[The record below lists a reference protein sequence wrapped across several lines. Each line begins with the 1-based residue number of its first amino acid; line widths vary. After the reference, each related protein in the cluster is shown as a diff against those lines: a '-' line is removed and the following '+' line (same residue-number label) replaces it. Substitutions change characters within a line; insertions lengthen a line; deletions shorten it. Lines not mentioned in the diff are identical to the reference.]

1 MLASFLSLFGLLSTY
16 TTLYPPFEQDDW
28 RAVNDQLRGGS
39 STSHFDVVDDGQSG
53 LFYGILDTQTL
64 GGAGFASQNTVFD
77 SPVNLSNDDGLV
89 LDIIDVDT
97 TGPHTFTLNLK
108 NTQAGYRND
117 GRRQSSLVYE
127 SDFTAEKAGR
137 VKMPWDSFKA
147 TYRGKRVHDAAPL
160 DTAHITELSFMCRSM
175 FQQVPD
181 GPFHIKV
188 GALQAYRG
196 WHYSFQV
203 ADSIREILPDTDELV
218 VEYLAG
224 YLTDEDVEES
234 DILHSLA
241 LPMLASASV
250 KATHDRSLLEQ
261 LEKMLQPLLP
271 HRESLQPSEPAKLEN
286 AFSMRAAD
294 SMSKT
299 VALEGS
305 VDLESAT
312 KGHVSRVDLKKLEK
326 AEAKIKAKMEK
337 RSKRDLYQGS
347 KLLDAQ
353 KTQQSYEELFMQV
366 NPLNFDKGK
375 SKDVLLHNVDVSMG
389 SNKILTS
396 ATLQVAQGK
405 RYGWIG
411 RNGAGKSTVL
421 RAMALREVPVPNHIS
436 ILYVEQEIIGDDT
449 TAIESVLAADIWRTH
464 YINQE
469 LELNGNLQSIEDK
482 ITAGEDAASLGSER
496 DELATQ
502 LGECQEKLVEMEAHM
517 GPIKAAFLLAGL
529 GFSESD
535 QQKPTSSF
543 SGGWRMRLALARA
556 LFVQPDLLLLDE
568 PSNMLDLNAL
578 AWLED
583 YLQTWPST
591 ILVVSHDRA
600 FLDHVATDI
609 IHQHSERLDYYK
621 GNFSQFYETKTERGK
636 NELREYESQLQ
647 YRQHL
652 QAFVDRWRY
661 NAARASQAQ
670 SKIKILEKLPELHP
684 PETEDSESFKFPDAE
699 KISPP
704 LLQLDNITFGYSP
717 EKTILKDVDLDV
729 SYDSRIAIVGPNGA
743 GKSTLLKLLIG
754 ELSPSKGQLNRN
766 GRLRVAYFTQHHMDQ
781 LDLNMSPL
789 QFTQARF
796 PGRTAEQYRS
806 FLGTF
811 GIRGSTSLRL
821 IGTLSGGQKSRLAF
835 AMLALQ
841 NPHILLLDEPTNHLD
856 MEGLD
861 ALMDALKVW
870 NGGSI
875 VISHDER
882 FITTVAREL
891 WVCANGTVTKF
902 KGDVQ
907 AYKSLIVQNIKDK
920 PT

>member
-1 MLASFLSLFGLLSTY
+1 M
-16 TTLYPPFEQDDW
+16 
-28 RAVNDQLRGGS
+28 
-39 STSHFDVVDDGQSG
+39 
-53 LFYGILDTQTL
+53 
-64 GGAGFASQNTVFD
+64 
-77 SPVNLSNDDGLV
+77 
-89 LDIIDVDT
+89 
-97 TGPHTFTLNLK
+97 
-108 NTQAGYRND
+108 
-117 GRRQSSLVYE
+117 
-127 SDFTAEKAGR
+127 
-137 VKMPWDSFKA
+137 
-147 TYRGKRVHDAAPL
+147 
-160 DTAHITELSFMCRSM
+160 
-175 FQQVPD
+175 
-181 GPFHIKV
+181 
-188 GALQAYRG
+188 
-196 WHYSFQV
+196 
-203 ADSIREILPDTDELV
+203 
-218 VEYLAG
+218 AG
-224 YLTDEDVEES
+224 YLTDV
-234 DILHSLA
+234 DIDDNDPLNNLA
-241 LPMLASASV
+241 LPLLSSASL
-250 KATHDRSLLEQ
+250 KASNDNQILTKLTNDLL
-261 LEKMLQPLLP
+261 PLLP
-271 HRESLQPSEPAKLEN
+271 KRETIQSSNNLTPAKLEN
-286 AFSMRAAD
+286 AFSMRTAD
-294 SMSKT
+294 AMSKT
-299 VALEGS
+299 VALQGS

-312 KGHVSRVDLKKLEK
+312 KGHTSRVDLKKLEK
-326 AEAKIKAKMEK
+326 VEAKIKAKMEK

-347 KLLDAQ
+347 KLLDSQ

-366 NPLNFDKGK
+366 NPLVTSKGK
-375 SKDVLLHNVDVSMG
+375 SKDVNLSNVDVSMG
-389 SNKILTS
+389 SNRILTS
-396 ATLQVAQGK
+396 ANLQVAQGR

-421 RAMALREVPVPNHIS
+421 RAMALREIAIPPHIS

-449 TAIESVLAADIWRTH
+449 TALESVLSADIWRTH
-464 YINQE
+464 YVNQDIEINKK
-469 LELNGNLQSIEDK
+469 LQDIEEK
-482 ITAGEDAASLGSER
+482 IQLGENVNDNQLAR
-496 DELATQ
+496 DELAAQ
-502 LGECQEKLVEMEAHM
+502 LGEIQDKLVEMEAHM
-517 GPIKAAFLLAGL
+517 GPVKAAFLLAGL
-529 GFSESD
+529 GFTESD
-535 QQKPTSSF
+535 QKRPTKSF

-568 PSNMLDLNAL
+568 PSNMLDLNAI

-600 FLDHVATDI
+600 FLDSVATDI

-621 GNFSQFYETKTERGK
+621 GNFSQFYETKTERQK
-636 NELREYESQLQ
+636 NELREYESQLA

-670 SKIKILEKLPELHP
+670 SKIKVLEKLPELHA

-729 SYDSRIAIVGPNGA
+729 SYDSRIAMVGPNGA
-743 GKSTLLKLLIG
+743 GKSTLLKLLMG
-754 ELSPSKGQLNRN
+754 EISPSKGQLNRN

-789 QFTQARF
+789 QFTQHKF

-806 FLGTF
+806 FLGSF
-811 GIRGSTSLRL
+811 GIKGNTGLRL

-882 FITTVAREL
+882 FITNVAREVSTKVYL
-891 WVCANGTVTKF
+891 NVT
-902 KGDVQ
+902 
-907 AYKSLIVQNIKDK
+907 N
-920 PT
+920 